1 MSGEHQAFA
10 DWLRQRAEQAGY
22 DLDKRGVISQL
33 ARDSGNDPAQ
43 MSRFLRG
50 QAIPAV
56 EGQAGLARAFGIK
69 LPEVMIQAGS
79 AKPDDFPDY
88 GQQTRPSNYSL
99 DAAADALGVT
109 DQERRYII
117 QVMPQTVEIVRSAV
131 ANAEAQPPRSQ
142 AHRQR
147 GVGGHPRPH
156 EVKADEP
163 DE

>member
-1 MSGEHQAFA
+1 MSCEHQAFA

-69 LPEVMIQAGS
+69 LPEVMIQAGT

-88 GQQTRPSNYSL
+88 GQRPGPRRYSL
-99 DAAADALGVT
+99 DEAADELGVT
-109 DQERRYII
+109 DEERRYIM
-117 QVMPQTVEIVRSAV
+117 QVMPQTLEIVRSAITH
-131 ANAEAQPPRSQ
+131 AGPPPATRS
-142 AHRQR
+142 HVQR
-147 GVGGHPRPH
+147 GVGGHPRRH

-163 DE
+163 EE